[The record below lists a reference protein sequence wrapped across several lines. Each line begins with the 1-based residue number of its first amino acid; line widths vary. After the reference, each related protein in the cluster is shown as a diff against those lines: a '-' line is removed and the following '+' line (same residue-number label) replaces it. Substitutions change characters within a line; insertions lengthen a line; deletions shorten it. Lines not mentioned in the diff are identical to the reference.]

1 MRRTGVLIWIL
12 WMGLFGFTS
21 CTDRLEEM
29 EEQYTGENEV
39 WVRLIVSR
47 PYSAKEVRSKAGN
60 DRETEID
67 EIQLLVFEEGGY
79 KYRVPGISITNS
91 GTTTSFSARLLA
103 TDKTLD
109 LYIVANATAAV
120 LANEPQVGDTENE
133 VRTKLQ
139 LGFPVGGKFTTLP
152 MSGHYRLTSG
162 LDANYRQKIS
172 GVSMLRAVARVD
184 VLVGGITNF
193 ELTSIQAYR
202 VNSRIQLIA
211 NQDLPVVTAP
221 SIPVNSRMEVNTPVS
236 AINGNQAVSELYLS
250 ESVSPAESERVN
262 GATCVVV
269 GGKYAGSEE
278 VTYYRI
284 DFDPDDTQGSFGQI
298 LRNHRYVFT
307 IRSVAGPGWPS
318 ADEAASNRSAQINL
332 DIQSWDESTT
342 DMYFDTDHH
351 FGVSTR
357 EVVLESKQNAAL
369 TLQVDTDLSDYTFQ
383 WSDEQGNVSG
393 TAAQSL
399 AGSYFKVEKTNN
411 GRHIV
416 VTALQSNNSDSDE
429 RKAYFVINASRW
441 RILMTIRQQIV
452 DISGR
457 TINMVSFRSYL
468 GHLGENL
475 LLPNI
480 SPESRGAGLQG
491 ILNNP
496 ANFGTGGTVTCG
508 GFNLLL
514 TNVSAS
520 SINDAAL
527 ALADVIY
534 FNYVSN
540 GDLRIDLSP
549 VSRWLKA
556 STKRVLILSFDSQG
570 VNTPIM
576 QEFLGSTPDLMQ
588 TSPKSGSYPLAGK
601 SASDFF
607 TDMGPFTVT
616 PYTPVDA
623 NFKFQNY
630 DVTHGEIGPGSAEGI
645 TPLLNG
651 PGGGIVLGVDMSR
664 RIIYIGDIDIF
675 SANNSNSGIN
685 NSKGT
690 INSNA
695 SKLIANLFA
704 WVVGVVQ

>member
-1 MRRTGVLIWIL
+1 
-12 WMGLFGFTS
+12 MGLFGFTS

-47 PYSAKEVRSKAGN
+47 PYSGKEVRSKAGN

-79 KYRVPGISITNS
+79 KCRVPGISITNS

-139 LGFPVGGKFTTLP
+139 LGFPLGGNFTTLP
-152 MSGHYRLTSG
+152 MSGHYRLVSG
-162 LDANYRQKIS
+162 LDANYRQEIS

-236 AINGNQAVSELYLS
+236 AVSGNQAVSGLYLS

-269 GGKYAGSEE
+269 GGKYAGSGE

-357 EVVLESKQNAAL
+357 EVVLGSKQNAAL
-369 TLQVDTDLSDYTFQ
+369 TVQVDTDLSDYTFQ

-399 AGSYFKVEKTNN
+399 TGSYFKVEKTNN

-549 VSRWLKA
+549 VGRWLKA
-556 STKRVLILSFDSQG
+556 SAKRVLILSFDSQG

>member
-1 MRRTGVLIWIL
+1 MRGTGVLIWIL
-12 WMGLFGFTS
+12 WMGLFAFTS
-21 CTDRLEEM
+21 CTDRM
-29 EEQYTGENEV
+29 EEVEKQYAGENEV
-39 WVRLIVSR
+39 LVRLIVSR
-47 PYSAKEVRSKAGN
+47 PYSGKEVESKAGN
-60 DRETEID
+60 DPETEIN
-67 EIQLLVFEEGGY
+67 EIQLLVFEEGRY

-120 LANEPQVGDTENE
+120 LADEPQVGDTENE

-139 LGFPVGGKFTTLP
+139 LGFPVDGRFTALP
-152 MSGHYRLTSG
+152 MFGHDQLATG
-162 LDANYRQKIS
+162 LNANHRQEIS
-172 GVSMLRAVARVD
+172 GVKMLRAVARVD

-236 AINGNQAVSELYLS
+236 AVSGNQAISELYLS
-250 ESVSPAESERVN
+250 ESVSPAESERVT

-269 GGKYAGSEE
+269 GGKYAGSGE

-318 ADEAASNRSAQINL
+318 ADEAADNRSAQINM

-351 FGVSTR
+351 FGVATR
-357 EVVLESKQNAAL
+357 EVVLESKQNAVL
-369 TLQVDTDLSDYTFQ
+369 TVGVDTDLPDYTFQ

-399 AGSYFKVEKTNN
+399 ADSYFKVEKTNN
-411 GRHIV
+411 GSHIV

-429 RKAYFVINASRW
+429 RKAYFVINAGRW
-441 RILMTIRQQIV
+441 RIWMTIRQQIV

-475 LLPNI
+475 LLPYI

-491 ILNNP
+491 MLNNP
-496 ANFGTGGTVTCG
+496 ANFGSAGTVNCG

-514 TNVSAS
+514 TNVSTA

-623 NFKFQNY
+623 DFKFQNY
-630 DVTHGEIGPGSAEGI
+630 DGTHGEIGPGSAEGI

-651 PGGGIVLGVDMSR
+651 PSGGIVLGVDMSR

-704 WVVGVVQ
+704 WVVGVVR

>member
-1 MRRTGVLIWIL
+1 
-12 WMGLFGFTS
+12 MGLFGFTS
-21 CTDRLEEM
+21 CTDRLEEV

-47 PYSAKEVRSKAGN
+47 PYSGKEVRSKAGN

-139 LGFPVGGKFTTLP
+139 LGFPLGGNFTTLP
-152 MSGHYRLTSG
+152 MSGHYRLVSG
-162 LDANYRQKIS
+162 LDANYRHEIS

-236 AINGNQAVSELYLS
+236 AVSGNQAVSGLYLS

-269 GGKYAGSEE
+269 GGKYAGSGE

-357 EVVLESKQNAAL
+357 EVVLGSKQNAAL
-369 TLQVDTDLSDYTFQ
+369 TVQVDTDLSDYTFQ

-399 AGSYFKVEKTNN
+399 TGSYFKVEKTNN

-549 VSRWLKA
+549 VGRWLKA
-556 STKRVLILSFDSQG
+556 SAKRVLILSFDSQG

-645 TPLLNG
+645 TPPLNG

>member
-1 MRRTGVLIWIL
+1 
-12 WMGLFGFTS
+12 
-21 CTDRLEEM
+21 
-29 EEQYTGENEV
+29 
-39 WVRLIVSR
+39 
-47 PYSAKEVRSKAGN
+47 
-60 DRETEID
+60 
-67 EIQLLVFEEGGY
+67 
-79 KYRVPGISITNS
+79 
-91 GTTTSFSARLLA
+91 
-103 TDKTLD
+103 
-109 LYIVANATAAV
+109 
-120 LANEPQVGDTENE
+120 
-133 VRTKLQ
+133 
-139 LGFPVGGKFTTLP
+139 
-152 MSGHYRLTSG
+152 
-162 LDANYRQKIS
+162 
-172 GVSMLRAVARVD
+172 
-184 VLVGGITNF
+184 
-193 ELTSIQAYR
+193 
-202 VNSRIQLIA
+202 
-211 NQDLPVVTAP
+211 
-221 SIPVNSRMEVNTPVS
+221 
-236 AINGNQAVSELYLS
+236 
-250 ESVSPAESERVN
+250 
-262 GATCVVV
+262 
-269 GGKYAGSEE
+269 
-278 VTYYRI
+278 
-284 DFDPDDTQGSFGQI
+284 
-298 LRNHRYVFT
+298 
-307 IRSVAGPGWPS
+307 
-318 ADEAASNRSAQINL
+318 
-332 DIQSWDESTT
+332 
-342 DMYFDTDHH
+342 MYFDTDHH

-357 EVVLESKQNAAL
+357 EVVLGSKQNAAL
-369 TLQVDTDLSDYTFQ
+369 TVQVDTDLSDYTFQ

-399 AGSYFKVEKTNN
+399 TGSYFKVEKTNN

-549 VSRWLKA
+549 VGRWLKA
-556 STKRVLILSFDSQG
+556 SAKRVLILSFDSQG

-645 TPLLNG
+645 TPPLNE

>member
-1 MRRTGVLIWIL
+1 
-12 WMGLFGFTS
+12 MGLFGFTS
-21 CTDRLEEM
+21 CTDRLEEV

-47 PYSAKEVRSKAGN
+47 PYSGKEVRSKAGN

-79 KYRVPGISITNS
+79 KYRVTGISITNS

-109 LYIVANATAAV
+109 LYIVANATAAI

-139 LGFPVGGKFTTLP
+139 LGFPLGGNFTTLP
-152 MSGHYRLTSG
+152 MSGHYRLVSG
-162 LDANYRQKIS
+162 LDANYRQEIS

-236 AINGNQAVSELYLS
+236 AVSGNQAVSGLYLS

-269 GGKYAGSEE
+269 GGKYAGSGE

-357 EVVLESKQNAAL
+357 EVVLGSKQNAAL
-369 TLQVDTDLSDYTFQ
+369 TVQVDTDLSDYTFQ

-399 AGSYFKVEKTNN
+399 TGSYFKVEKTNN

-549 VSRWLKA
+549 VGRWLKA
-556 STKRVLILSFDSQG
+556 SAKRVLILSFDSQG

>member
-1 MRRTGVLIWIL
+1 MK
-12 WMGLFGFTS
+12 FS
-21 CTDRLEEM
+21 C
-29 EEQYTGENEV
+29 
-39 WVRLIVSR
+39 WF
-47 PYSAKEVRSKAGN
+47 SK
-60 DRETEID
+60 R
-67 EIQLLVFEEGGY
+67 GGY

-139 LGFPVGGKFTTLP
+139 LGFPLGGNFTTLP
-152 MSGHYRLTSG
+152 MSGHYRLVSG
-162 LDANYRQKIS
+162 LDANYRQEIS

-236 AINGNQAVSELYLS
+236 AVSGNQAVSGLYLS

-269 GGKYAGSEE
+269 GGKYAGSGE

-357 EVVLESKQNAAL
+357 EVVLGSKQNAAL
-369 TLQVDTDLSDYTFQ
+369 TVQVDTDLSDYTLQ

-399 AGSYFKVEKTNN
+399 TGSYFKVEKTNN

-549 VSRWLKA
+549 VGRWLKA
-556 STKRVLILSFDSQG
+556 SAKRVLILSFDSQG

-675 SANNSNSGIN
+675 SAINSNSGIN

>member
-162 LDANYRQKIS
+162 LDANYRQKIG

-369 TLQVDTDLSDYTFQ
+369 TVQVDTDLSDYTFQ

>member
-1 MRRTGVLIWIL
+1 
-12 WMGLFGFTS
+12 MGLFGFTS
-21 CTDRLEEM
+21 CTDRLEEV

-47 PYSAKEVRSKAGN
+47 PYSGKEVRSKAGN

-91 GTTTSFSARLLA
+91 GTTTSFSAPLLA

-139 LGFPVGGKFTTLP
+139 LGFPLGGNFTTLP
-152 MSGHYRLTSG
+152 MSGHYRLVSG
-162 LDANYRQKIS
+162 LDANYRQEIS

-236 AINGNQAVSELYLS
+236 AVSGNQAVSGLYLS

-269 GGKYAGSEE
+269 GGKYAGSGE

-357 EVVLESKQNAAL
+357 EVVLGSKQNAAL
-369 TLQVDTDLSDYTFQ
+369 TVQVDTDLSDYTFQ

-399 AGSYFKVEKTNN
+399 TGSYFKVEKTNN

-429 RKAYFVINASRW
+429 RKANFVINASRW

-549 VSRWLKA
+549 VGRWLKA
-556 STKRVLILSFDSQG
+556 SAKRVLILSFDSQG

-601 SASDFF
+601 SVSDFF

-645 TPLLNG
+645 TPPLNG

>member
-1 MRRTGVLIWIL
+1 
-12 WMGLFGFTS
+12 
-21 CTDRLEEM
+21 
-29 EEQYTGENEV
+29 
-39 WVRLIVSR
+39 
-47 PYSAKEVRSKAGN
+47 
-60 DRETEID
+60 
-67 EIQLLVFEEGGY
+67 
-79 KYRVPGISITNS
+79 
-91 GTTTSFSARLLA
+91 LLA

-139 LGFPVGGKFTTLP
+139 LGFPLGGNFTTLP
-152 MSGHYRLTSG
+152 MSGHYRLVSG
-162 LDANYRQKIS
+162 LDANYRQEIS

-236 AINGNQAVSELYLS
+236 AVSGNQAVSGLYLS

-269 GGKYAGSEE
+269 GGKYAGSGE

-357 EVVLESKQNAAL
+357 EVVLGSKQNAAL
-369 TLQVDTDLSDYTFQ
+369 TVQVDTDLSDYTFQ

-399 AGSYFKVEKTNN
+399 TGSYFKVEKTNN

-549 VSRWLKA
+549 VGRWLKA
-556 STKRVLILSFDSQG
+556 SAKRVLILSFDSQG

-645 TPLLNG
+645 TPPLNG